1 MKNQIIFLCLL
12 VTAFGMGCKKE
23 NQQEVKMNKLQGKWE
38 AAKRIYIYYEDN
50 KEIERDESA
59 VPPNEQVMVFEGD
72 SLLIYNDG
80 KRTNDHFTFILNGEN
95 LDIREQNSTKH
106 MKLKWYHDKQIGVLQ
121 EDTDVNS
128 GGAELRYVDEIVL
141 VKK

>member
-80 KRTNDHFTFILNGEN
+80 KRTNDRFTFILNGGN
-95 LDIREQNSTKH
+95 LDIREQNATTH
-106 MKLKWYHDKQIGVLQ
+106 MKLKWYHDEQIGVLQ